1 SPLPAFVTEWAG
13 VENGALLLFDEP
25 EKCAAVLALM
35 EEQEQVIIDAVAE
48 VAPAVVHFPDNL
60 DSGNLTSFYD
70 LYMDGPYRRRL
81 RKLHAAGVACAVH
94 MDGAVR
100 GLLPLVAAAGFDA
113 VEAITP
119 QPAGDVTFQEVGN
132 L

>member
-1 SPLPAFVTEWAG
+1 LEPTNVADYPARARHWARHDGVPCLGLPRSPLPAFVTEWAG

-70 LYMDGPYRRRL
+70 LYM
-81 RKLHAAGVACAVH
+81 
-94 MDGAVR
+94 
-100 GLLPLVAAAGFDA
+100 
-113 VEAITP
+113 
-119 QPAGDVTFQEVGN
+119 
-132 L
+132 